1 MESGSMALS
10 LRKIG
15 ERLTLAAVCFLFV
28 LSYAKEA
35 QGQVSPYSFDWL
47 RATFV
52 SDWLARYWADDEAE
66 DGTRLASLPDMF
78 GDSFARGGV
87 LTATNTLPLVTSTTD
102 VLLAGGSRGLKVA
115 EHNKAIP
122 MNRTYLAYNHFH
134 NAAATSI
141 ETPAVG
147 PVIGDLSIDRWT
159 LGLES
164 RFADGLWS
172 LEVQMPFTGD
182 LDVMDPAGLSE
193 SHSGQ
198 IGNLSAI
205 LKRLVYYDGFTSV
218 VVGLG
223 VETPTGSDFES
234 RTAVVRYHVSN
245 DAVHIHPYLGILH
258 SPNDCF
264 FFHGFL
270 QLDVATHGNLV
281 TFDDS
286 IGPGNV
292 AGRYNDQTLL
302 YADLGGGYWLSRN
315 PCATVTGL
323 AALVEV
329 HYTTTLNDSDSLFA
343 TPVGVGG
350 GGHVMNLVNPANRM
364 DVINLT
370 AALHA
375 ELAQYTSL
383 RIGGVF
389 PLNDP
394 DDRFFDAEVAMQL
407 IRRF

>member
-1 MESGSMALS
+1 M
-10 LRKIG
+10 
-15 ERLTLAAVCFLFV
+15 FL
-28 LSYAKEA
+28 
-35 QGQVSPYSFDWL
+35 
-47 RATFV
+47 
-52 SDWLARYWADDEAE
+52 SDWLTRYWADDAQE

-78 GDSFARGGV
+78 GDSFGRGGV
-87 LTATNTLPLVTSTTD
+87 LTAASSLPLVTTNTD

-122 MNRTYLAYNHFH
+122 MNRAYLAYNHFH
-134 NAAATSI
+134 NAAAATI
-141 ETPAVG
+141 DAPPAG
-147 PVIGDLSIDRWT
+147 PVTNDLSIDRWT

-182 LDVMDPAGLSE
+182 LDVVDSAGLFE

-205 LKRLVYYDGFTSV
+205 LKRLVYYDELTSV

-223 VETPTGSDFES
+223 IETPTGSDFES

-245 DAVHIHPYLGILH
+245 DAVHLHPYLGVLH
-258 SPNDCF
+258 SPNDCL

-281 TFDDS
+281 TFDDTT
-286 IGPGNV
+286 GPSNV

-302 YADLGGGYWLSRN
+302 YADVGGGYWLWRD
-315 PCATVTGL
+315 PCASVTGL
-323 AALVEV
+323 AALFEV
-329 HYTTTLNDSDSLFA
+329 HYTTTLNDTDSLFA

-350 GGHVMNLVNPANRM
+350 GGHVMNLANPANGM
-364 DVINLT
+364 DVVNLT

-375 ELAQYTSL
+375 ELARYTSL
-383 RIGGVF
+383 RVGGVF

-394 DDRFFDAEVAMQL
+394 DDRFFDAEVAAQL

>member
-1 MESGSMALS
+1 MSPARLIFAKRLASVAACLLLMLACARPAHGQTPIS
-10 LRKIG
+10 L
-15 ERLTLAAVCFLFV
+15 
-28 LSYAKEA
+28 
-35 QGQVSPYSFDWL
+35 FDWL
-47 RATFV
+47 QPVFM
-52 SDWLARYWADDEAE
+52 SDWLTRYWADDAQE

-78 GDSFARGGV
+78 GDSFGRGGV
-87 LTATNTLPLVTSTTD
+87 LTASNTLPLVTTSTD

-122 MNRTYLAYNHFH
+122 MNRAYLAYNHFH
-134 NAAATSI
+134 NAAASSI
-141 ETPAVG
+141 EAPPAG
-147 PVIGDLSIDRWT
+147 PVIDSLSIDRWT
-159 LGLES
+159 MGLES

-182 LDVMDPAGLSE
+182 LDVVDPAGLFE
-193 SHSGQ
+193 SRSGQ

-205 LKRLVYYDGFTSV
+205 LKRLVYYDAYTSV

-234 RTAVVRYHVSN
+234 RTSVVSYHVSN
-245 DAVHIHPYLGILH
+245 DAVHLHPYLGVLH
-258 SPNDCF
+258 SPNNCLF
-264 FFHGFL
+264 LHGFL

-281 TFDDS
+281 TFDDTT
-286 IGPGNV
+286 GTGNL

-302 YADLGGGYWLSRN
+302 YADVGGGYWLWRD
-315 PCATVTGL
+315 PCACVTGL
-323 AALVEV
+323 AALVEL
-329 HYTTTLNDSDSLFA
+329 HYTTTLNDSDALFA

-350 GGHVMNLVNPANRM
+350 GGHVMDLVNPANRL
-364 DVINLT
+364 DVVNLT

-383 RIGGVF
+383 RVGGVV
-389 PLNDP
+389 PLRDP
-394 DDRFFDAEVAMQL
+394 DNRFFDAEIAVQL

>member
-1 MESGSMALS
+1 
-10 LRKIG
+10 
-15 ERLTLAAVCFLFV
+15 
-28 LSYAKEA
+28 
-35 QGQVSPYSFDWL
+35 
-47 RATFV
+47 
-52 SDWLARYWADDEAE
+52 
-66 DGTRLASLPDMF
+66 
-78 GDSFARGGV
+78 
-87 LTATNTLPLVTSTTD
+87 
-102 VLLAGGSRGLKVA
+102 
-115 EHNKAIP
+115 
-122 MNRTYLAYNHFH
+122 
-134 NAAATSI
+134 
-141 ETPAVG
+141 
-147 PVIGDLSIDRWT
+147 
-159 LGLES
+159 
-164 RFADGLWS
+164 
-172 LEVQMPFTGD
+172 
-182 LDVMDPAGLSE
+182 MDPAGLSE

>member
-1 MESGSMALS
+1 MPLSCQSSGQ
-10 LRKIG
+10 
-15 ERLTLAAVCFLFV
+15 RLALAAACFLLV
-28 LSYAKEA
+28 LSCGQQAR
-35 QGQVSPYSFDWL
+35 GQVPLSGFDWL

-87 LTATNTLPLVTSTTD
+87 LTATNTLPLVTNTTD

-122 MNRTYLAYNHFH
+122 MNRAYLAYNHFH
-134 NAAATSI
+134 NAAESRI
-141 ETPAVG
+141 EAPPSP
-147 PVIGDLSIDRWT
+147 PVTDSLSIDCWT

-182 LDVMDPAGLSE
+182 LDVIDPAGLAE

-205 LKRLVYYDGFTSV
+205 LKRLVYYDPQTSV

-223 VETPTGSDFES
+223 VEAPTGSDFSS
-234 RTAVVRYHVSN
+234 RTAVVSYLISN
-245 DAVHIHPYLGILH
+245 DAVHLHPYLGVLR
-258 SPNDCF
+258 SPNDSL

-281 TFDDS
+281 TFDDTT
-286 IGPGNV
+286 GPGNV
-292 AGRYNDQTLL
+292 AGRFNDQTLL
-302 YADLGGGYWLSRN
+302 YADVGGGYWFWHD
-315 PCATVTGL
+315 PCAGPVTGL
-323 AALVEV
+323 AALIEV
-329 HYTTTLNDSDSLFA
+329 HYTTTLNDTDTLFA

-350 GGHVMNLVNPANRM
+350 GGHVMDLTNPANRV
-364 DVINLT
+364 DVVNLT
-370 AALHA
+370 AAVHA

-383 RIGGVF
+383 RVGGIV
-389 PLNDP
+389 PLRDP
-394 DDRFFDAEVAMQL
+394 DDRFFDAEVAVQL
-407 IRRF
+407 IQRF